1 MHMAALSHHFMRRS
15 CTPWHAFWRK
25 SQTSVVDVP
34 WVAEPLWPASIP
46 CLSHRKPSMRS
57 SVDAMACPTTCLSTE
72 PLASGMVHHAWSDP
86 TASHCET
93 GLVSRGLLGLLASWS
108 SRSSRSRAGGPAA
121 AEACA
126 HLGRCLADGLR
137 AAWFLLPQPC
147 GGKEAPARR
156 PVVRV
161 ERSNG
166 RLPLREGYLWPYP
179 SVTPQQAPK
188 RPTALGGR

>member
-1 MHMAALSHHFMRRS
+1 MYK
-15 CTPWHAFWRK
+15 TPQQAFSPHISRGYTAQQN
-25 SQTSVVDVP
+25 SQPVKWVP
-34 WVAEPLWPASIP
+34 EPLWPASIP
-46 CLSHRKPSMRS
+46 CLSHGKPSIRS
-57 SVDAMACPTTCLSTE
+57 SVDAMACTTTCLSAAQ
-72 PLASGMVHHAWSDP
+72 LASGMVRHALSDP

-108 SRSSRSRAGGPAA
+108 SLSSRSRAGGPAA

-161 ERSNG
+161 AGSNG